1 MKKMLMLA
9 ALLLPSTVVAGGG
22 SAVPSGRTIAA
33 IVANDPNFSTLLTAV
48 QAAGLVDTLNGAGP
62 YTVFAPTN
70 AAFAK
75 LPKADLDALLNN
87 PDQLR
92 AVLMYHVVPGRV
104 TSGQVVKLSSATT
117 ANGADIAI
125 RTMNGRVMINDATV
139 TRADIAAS
147 NGVIHVIDSVI
158 LPPQ

>member
-1 MKKMLMLA
+1 M
-9 ALLLPSTVVAGGG
+9 
-22 SAVPSGRTIAA
+22 PSGRTIAA

-92 AVLMYHVVPGRV
+92 AVLLYHVVPGRV
-104 TSGQVVKLSSATT
+104 TSGQVVKLSNATT
-117 ANGADIAI
+117 ANGADITI

-158 LPPQ
+158 LPPP